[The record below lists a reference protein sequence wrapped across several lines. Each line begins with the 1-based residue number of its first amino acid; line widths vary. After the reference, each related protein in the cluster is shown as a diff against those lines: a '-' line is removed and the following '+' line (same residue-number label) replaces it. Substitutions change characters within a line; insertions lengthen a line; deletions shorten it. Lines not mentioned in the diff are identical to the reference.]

1 MIETRIVEKIVSRRF
16 HKYLKMFEKNK
27 SERMLIRKTWNHAID
42 LRKGLVL
49 KKGKI
54 SPLSRIEKEMIQEF
68 VKN

>member
-27 SERMLIRKTWNHAID
+27 SERMLIRKTWNYAID

-54 SPLSRIEKEMIQEF
+54 YPLSRIEKEMIQEF

>member
-1 MIETRIVEKIVSRRF
+1 MIETRIVENIVSRRF

-27 SERMLIRKTWNHAID
+27 SERMLIRKTWNHIID
-42 LRKGLVL
+42 LREGLVL

-54 SPLSRIEKEMIQEF
+54 YPLSRIEKEMIQEF